1 MDRDDLFTH
10 IHKALRKGLF
20 DLAVHAG
27 ATDWTDPDD
36 VRSLA
41 ARWQPIVAL
50 LASHARHEDTHIL
63 RVLDGDETDPTAI
76 ATEEHRRLDQQLREL
91 DSGFADATARPS
103 PEAGLALYRDLV
115 QFIAAYLPHLHHE
128 EAVIMPR
135 IWQRCSDDEIA
146 ATRAAFMA
154 EVTPDE
160 AALSMELM
168 LPALDRTTR
177 ATLIA
182 KVAATAP
189 PAVVERTL
197 AIAERVLPAGDAE
210 ALRAAADLRV
220 P

>member
-27 ATDWTDPDD
+27 ATDWTDPVDI
-36 VRSLA
+36 RSLA
-41 ARWQPIVAL
+41 DRWQPIVTL
-50 LASHARHEDTHIL
+50 LASHAHHEDSHIL
-63 RVLDGDETDPTAI
+63 RVLDGHETDSTAL
-76 ATEEHRRLDQQLREL
+76 AAEQHRRLDELLREL
-91 DSGFADATARPS
+91 DVRFTDATARPS
-103 PEAGLALYRDLV
+103 PEAGLTLYRDLV

-128 EAVIMPR
+128 EAVIMPQ
-135 IWQRCSDDEIA
+135 IWERCSDDEIA

-177 ATLIA
+177 AALVA

-189 PAVVERTL
+189 PAVVDRTL
-197 AIAERVLPAGDAE
+197 AIAERVLPAADAD
-210 ALRAAADLRV
+210 ALRAAAGIHV
-220 P
+220 G